1 ATGRWPGRRRC
12 CSSSPTAPG
21 TWPSWSG
28 PPWPPAAASS
38 PTAIRT
44 RRWRTRATAA
54 ASTGTS
60 SGPWPAWPRTACS
73 PTSRSCSTCRWRS
86 AWPGPAAA
94 PPTTGWTPRSAS
106 STNACA
112 PATSRWRARSRV
124 VGRWWTPRARPTTS
138 PAEWR
143 RRRRRAECWDGMPF
157 PSVVGHET
165 VKALLARALAGGRL
179 PPALLLTGPEGGG
192 KRTLALEVAR
202 GLLCGQGPGE
212 PSNACRP
219 CGRTARAIHP
229 DLIVV
234 IPETATGF
242 LARETIKIEHVRD
255 AMREIAGLPF
265 EARARAVVI
274 DDAHTMTEQAMNA
287 LLKSLEEPPATS
299 HLLLVTGS
307 PQALL
312 PTIRSRCQTLRFGPL
327 PTSLLESHLQ
337 ARLGLD
343 HADARLRAVLSGGS
357 LGAALAF
364 EAEGYRA

>member
-1 ATGRWPGRRRC
+1 
-12 CSSSPTAPG
+12 
-21 TWPSWSG
+21 
-28 PPWPPAAASS
+28 
-38 PTAIRT
+38 
-44 RRWRTRATAA
+44 
-54 ASTGTS
+54 
-60 SGPWPAWPRTACS
+60 
-73 PTSRSCSTCRWRS
+73 
-86 AWPGPAAA
+86 
-94 PPTTGWTPRSAS
+94 
-106 STNACA
+106 
-112 PATSRWRARSRV
+112 
-124 VGRWWTPRARPTTS
+124 
-138 PAEWR
+138 
-143 RRRRRAECWDGMPF
+143 
-157 PSVVGHET
+157 
-165 VKALLARALAGGRL
+165 LLA
-179 PPALLLTGPEGGG
+179 GPEGVGR
-192 KRTLALEVAR
+192 RTLAVEVAR
-202 GLLCGQGPGE
+202 GLLCDKGPGE
-212 PSNACRP
+212 PCNACRT

-265 EARARAVVI
+265 EARARAVII

-364 EAEGYRA
+364 EAEGYRALRDEILAMLEKAAGAGPLHRLAWSEKLAEADDVMLALTALRSLLRDAAAARAGAPPDRLLNADVGDRIVAVGKGP